1 MLDGSHYCD
10 QMMSLSTV
18 EMRDEIVFNPLV
30 IHTLESRVQGTVVII
45 SHEGVMSPEN
55 VTDA

>member
-1 MLDGSHYCD
+1 
-10 QMMSLSTV
+10 MMSLSTV
-18 EMRDEIVFNPLV
+18 EMRDEIVCNPLV